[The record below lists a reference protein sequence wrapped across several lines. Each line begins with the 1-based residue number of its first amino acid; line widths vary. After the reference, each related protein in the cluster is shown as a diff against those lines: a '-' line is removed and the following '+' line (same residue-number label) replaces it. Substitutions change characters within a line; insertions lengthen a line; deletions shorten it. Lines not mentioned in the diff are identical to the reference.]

1 MRPRSLH
8 IRLALSLLVLL
19 ALAGGLNLY
28 STLVTTELYL
38 QEVNQNVNLDLAA
51 NIARMKHDSLL
62 TAEGEVQS
70 EGVEELLHWMMVVN
84 PVPHFYL
91 LDTEGNLLAYDPMAG
106 EPQQRRVDLEP
117 IRRFLEQRRE
127 DGWPG
132 RTILGDDPREPGKK
146 KVFSASPIPVA
157 GPSRGFLYIVLGG
170 QPLKSAAER
179 LRSSYILRLSTRNA
193 LGYLAV
199 VLLTGLLFFS
209 RLTRRLRQLTACMRE
224 FHQAESEPGIA
235 AAASRGDEIEVLDRT
250 FDEMSRR
257 IEHQMAEI
265 ERMAR
270 TRREL
275 VANVSHDL
283 RTPIAS
289 LRGYLET
296 LALKRETLS
305 GEEREEYLQIA
316 LRQSERLGELVDEL
330 FELTKLDA
338 REIEPRPETLQFAE
352 LVQDNVQRFQ
362 LRAEEQG
369 VRLGADFDPDLPAVL
384 VDVALMERALE
395 NLIENAIRFTPSG
408 GTVTVELEERSDR
421 LRVRVVDTGSG
432 IDEEDLPRILDRS
445 YRSRSVASSKGAGL
459 GLAITRRILE
469 LHGSELEIRSAPGR
483 GTTVSFLLETVPRVS
498 SRPDV
503 AVPVAA
509 GGSALS
515 SAV

>member
-1 MRPRSLH
+1 
-8 IRLALSLLVLL
+8 
-19 ALAGGLNLY
+19 
-28 STLVTTELYL
+28 
-38 QEVNQNVNLDLAA
+38 
-51 NIARMKHDSLL
+51 
-62 TAEGEVQS
+62 
-70 EGVEELLHWMMVVN
+70 
-84 PVPHFYL
+84 
-91 LDTEGNLLAYDPMAG
+91 
-106 EPQQRRVDLEP
+106 
-117 IRRFLEQRRE
+117 
-127 DGWPG
+127 
-132 RTILGDDPREPGKK
+132 
-146 KVFSASPIPVA
+146 
-157 GPSRGFLYIVLGG
+157 
-170 QPLKSAAER
+170 
-179 LRSSYILRLSTRNA
+179 
-193 LGYLAV
+193 
-199 VLLTGLLFFS
+199 
-209 RLTRRLRQLTACMRE
+209 
-224 FHQAESEPGIA
+224 
-235 AAASRGDEIEVLDRT
+235 
-250 FDEMSRR
+250 MSRR

>member
-117 IRRFLEQRRE
+117 VRRFLDQRRE
-127 DGWPG
+127 DGWAG

-199 VLLTGLLFFS
+199 VLLTGLLFFG
-209 RLTRRLRQLTACMRE
+209 RLTRRLRLLTACMRE
-224 FHQAESEPGIA
+224 FHQAESEPGVA
-235 AAASRGDEIEVLDRT
+235 AAASRGDEIEVLERT
-250 FDEMSRR
+250 FEEMSRR

-362 LRAEEQG
+362 LRA
-369 VRLGADFDPDLPAVL
+369 DFDPHLPAVL

-408 GTVTVELEERSDR
+408 GTVTVELEELADR

>member
-1 MRPRSLH
+1 MGPRSLH

-51 NIARMKHDSLL
+51 NIARMKRDSLL
-62 TAEGEVQS
+62 TAEGEVRS
-70 EGVEELLHWMMVVN
+70 GGVEELLHWMMVVN

-117 IRRFLEQRRE
+117 VRRFLDQRRE
-127 DGWPG
+127 DGWPA
-132 RTILGDDPREPGKK
+132 RTILGDDPREPGEK
-146 KVFSASPIPVA
+146 KVFSASPIPVT

-209 RLTRRLRQLTACMRE
+209 RLTRRLRLLTACMRD
-224 FHQAESEPGIA
+224 FHQAESEPGI

-250 FDEMSRR
+250 FEEMSRR

-265 ERMAR
+265 ERMAS

-275 VANVSHDL
+275 IANVSHDL

-296 LALKRETLS
+296 LALKRQTLS

-316 LRQSERLGELVDEL
+316 LRQSERLGELVNEL

-369 VRLGADFDPDLPAVL
+369 VRLRADFDPDLSPVL

-408 GTVTVELEERSDR
+408 GTVTVELEELASR

-432 IDEEDLPRILDRS
+432 IAEEDLPRILDRS
-445 YRSRSVASSKGAGL
+445 YRSRAAASTKGAGL

-483 GTTVSFLLETVPRVS
+483 GTTVSFLLETVPGVS

-509 GGSALS
+509 GRTALS
-515 SAV
+515 SPG